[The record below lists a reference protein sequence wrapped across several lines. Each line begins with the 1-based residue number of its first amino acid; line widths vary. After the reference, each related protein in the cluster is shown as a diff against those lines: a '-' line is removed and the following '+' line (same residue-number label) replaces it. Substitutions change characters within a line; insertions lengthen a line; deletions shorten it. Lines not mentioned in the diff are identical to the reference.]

1 MVFVGKE
8 ILFKV
13 ITALNGGGIAG
24 FTEQLLEFRL
34 FFFFFKLLVNILSRS
49 VHISNISQST
59 RALKA

>member
-24 FTEQLLEFRL
+24 FTEQLLEFRCG
-34 FFFFFKLLVNILSRS
+34 FF
-49 VHISNISQST
+49 
-59 RALKA
+59 